1 MTLTQ
6 LFGHWFAFL
15 RDNLVARRATLVT
28 KSDTVNDPAGEGW
41 IVVLTTA
48 GTVRCLP
55 AANPEGSTIDLE
67 LDVNQVLPLR
77 VRRVYNTGTDAVGV
91 YLIN

>member
-1 MTLTQ
+1 MNLEQ
-6 LFGHWFAFL
+6 QFSKLFSFL
-15 RDNLVARRATLVT
+15 RDSLVGRTVVEAT

-41 IVVLTTA
+41 VVVLTTA

-55 AANPEGSTIDLE
+55 AGNPEGSTIDLALE
-67 LDVNQVLPLR
+67 VNQVLPIR
-77 VRRVYNTGTDAVGV
+77 VKRVYNTGTDAVGV

>member
-1 MTLTQ
+1 MNLTQ

-48 GTVRCLP
+48 GIVRCLP
-55 AANPEGSTIDLE
+55 AANPEGAYIDLT
-67 LDVNQVLPLR
+67 LDINQVLPIR
-77 VRRVYNTGTDAVGV
+77 VKRVYNSTTTAVGV